1 MPSQEPPDPSASTG
15 SSAPE
20 ESYHSRLAWGLGGW
34 FLIFFMISKA
44 FTRDYAAEAK
54 GFLVASGRA
63 DAVDRVDPLPQ
74 PDRLQTISTR
84 GMNATDAEETAA
96 APRSDEDQRS
106 HLPAPA
112 ADGGAT
118 SGAAPVAI
126 NSKQLYEAMLLRHD
140 ILRKAAFYGPPAPSP
155 CPKVYFA
162 VTDAKGYGRTGNHF
176 ITFAH
181 LLYFASRAN
190 RTLVVPIYMKSILAH
205 FDTGNLRQVGCFA
218 TQLEI
223 QQHLRASAGSHKQ
236 VAIGGAAPG
245 PVSAGHGVMTHTKS
259 LDFFDVDKM
268 MEVAKVGH
276 PLASTIDIMVTSPP
290 PHHPTAPLPYLST
303 SSPSYRPTFL
313 SPNRPPAFPSPPPHL
328 LHLRT
333 ATCPSP
339 PPASCS
345 ARSWSATRRGSSSPS
360 GPRPAETTS
369 SKGRGRGR
377 WRAQGHTPP
386 PSHMPLFTPPPPFPP
401 PSPSAPPLGVA

>member
-1 MPSQEPPDPSASTG
+1 
-15 SSAPE
+15 
-20 ESYHSRLAWGLGGW
+20 
-34 FLIFFMISKA
+34 LIFFMISKA

-54 GFLVASGRA
+54 GFMVASGRA

-74 PDRLQTISTR
+74 PDRSQTISTR

-96 APRSDEDQRS
+96 PPRSDEDQRS

-276 PLASTIDIMVTSPP
+276 PLASTIDIMVTSSFPYRPLSPPCLTSPHPHLPIAKPP
-290 PHHPTAPLPYLST
+290 PCLPFPTAP
-303 SSPSYRPTFL
+303 
-313 SPNRPPAFPSPPPHL
+313 PSPPQDRHVPFPATREL
-328 LHLRT
+328 LGEELERHAQRVFL
-333 ATCPSP
+333 AL
-339 PPASCS
+339 
-345 ARSWSATRRGSSSPS
+345 WSAPRGDYF
-360 GPRPAETTS
+360 
-369 SKGRGRGR
+369 K
-377 WRAQGHTPP
+377 
-386 PSHMPLFTPPPPFPP
+386 
-401 PSPSAPPLGVA
+401 

>member
-1 MPSQEPPDPSASTG
+1 V
-15 SSAPE
+15 
-20 ESYHSRLAWGLGGW
+20 AWGLGGW

-44 FTRDYAAEAK
+44 FSRDYAAEAK
-54 GFLVASGRA
+54 GFSLASGRA
-63 DAVDRVDPLPQ
+63 DAVDRVDSLPQ
-74 PDRLQTISTR
+74 PVRSPTTSTQ

-118 SGAAPVAI
+118 SGAAPAAV
-126 NSKQLYEAMLLRHD
+126 NSKQLYEVMLLRHD

-268 MEVAKVGH
+268 LEVAKVSD
-276 PLASTIDIMVTSPP
+276 PLAAVPMSWSHLHSPP
-290 PHHPTAPLPYLST
+290 PY
-303 SSPSYRPTFL
+303 
-313 SPNRPPAFPSPPPHL
+313 RPPALPLTAPPSH
-328 LHLRT
+328 HRT

-345 ARSWSATRRGSSSPS
+345 ARSWSATRKGSSSLS
-360 GPRPAETTS
+360 GPRPAKTTS
-369 SKGRGRGR
+369 S
-377 WRAQGHTPP
+377 T
-386 PSHMPLFTPPPPFPP
+386 
-401 PSPSAPPLGVA
+401 